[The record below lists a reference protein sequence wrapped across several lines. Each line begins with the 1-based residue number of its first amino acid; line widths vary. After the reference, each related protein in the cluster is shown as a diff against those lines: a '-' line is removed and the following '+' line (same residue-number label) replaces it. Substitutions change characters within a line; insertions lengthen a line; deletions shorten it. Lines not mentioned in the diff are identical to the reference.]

1 MKPTKNVFETLHST
15 TTAYRVENGDH
26 HREDGPAYVFEHDN
40 GHRYEE
46 WAYNDKIHRYGG
58 PARTSGPYLKE
69 YWIHDI
75 EVTKEVEEWLSE
87 RNYVWKNMSDIE
99 KWELEIFM
107 RSL

>member
-1 MKPTKNVFETLHST
+1 MLSKKIVTRYMNHRRIE
-15 TTAYRVENGDH
+15 YRLPDNAL

-40 GHRYEE
+40 GDRYEV

-58 PARTSGPYLKE
+58 PARTSEPYLKE